1 MEVDRG
7 VSAMDLLEGDITDEA
22 MLRSR
27 IYRRKEV
34 VVETPVETS
43 SSEGGTEG
51 WRWLVSSDGELKKDH
66 ASSDGELKK
75 DQASSEGGLQGG
87 QASSEGGQEG
97 EQVVPEVARVVSR
110 DKPRIS
116 SLAKERRVPSSR
128 ASRVASFASLGAGLA
143 VGTVAEASRRAI
155 GLGSKTTEAATSGS
169 LVLTE
174 ANAERIVATLCRVRG
189 AALKLGQ
196 ILSIQDGAVIGPELQ
211 QIFDRVREAADFMP
225 AWQLHQVLE
234 AELGPDWR
242 EHFSHFSEQPFAAAS
257 IGQVHHATLLDDTQV
272 RTSSSGTPSPPV
284 FSQVAVKVQYPG
296 VAKSIDSDIRNL
308 LSLISLLAFLPEGLF
323 IDSIAAHLKTE
334 LAQVTTCEGR
344 GGDTSVQECDYLREA
359 ECGTTMRRLLE
370 PYPEYYVPRVYGDQ
384 SAGQVAGSVPREVR
398 LCFRF

>member
-1 MEVDRG
+1 MYLSHLAGLPSLYQGPGQASSGLAREVEMEVDRG

-34 VVETPVETS
+34 IVETPVETS
-43 SSEGGTEG
+43 SQGGTEG
-51 WRWLVSSDGELKKDH
+51 WRWLVSSDGELKKDQ
-66 ASSDGELKK
+66 ASYSYSEGELKR
-75 DQASSEGGLQGG
+75 DQASSEGELKVG
-87 QASSEGGQEG
+87 QASSEGG
-97 EQVVPEVARVVSR
+97 QVVPEVARVVSR

-116 SLAKERRVPSSR
+116 SLARERRVPSSR

-155 GLGSKTTEAATSGS
+155 GLGSRTTEAATSGS

-196 ILSIQDGAVIGPELQ
+196 ILCIQDGAVIGPELQ

-257 IGQVHHATLLDDTQV
+257 IGQVHHASLLDGTQV
-272 RTSSSGTPSPPV
+272 
-284 FSQVAVKVQYPG
+284 
-296 VAKSIDSDIRNL
+296 
-308 LSLISLLAFLPEGLF
+308 
-323 IDSIAAHLKTE
+323 
-334 LAQVTTCEGR
+334 
-344 GGDTSVQECDYLREA
+344 
-359 ECGTTMRRLLE
+359 
-370 PYPEYYVPRVYGDQ
+370 
-384 SAGQVAGSVPREVR
+384 
-398 LCFRF
+398 